1 MGGQEELG
9 AVELEIADRL
19 HSAAIHLLRRLR
31 VEDEQSGLSSPQ
43 LSALSVIVFGG
54 PITMGDLATAE
65 QVRPPTISRLV
76 KDLEAGG
83 LVKRKRDGEDAR
95 VQRVIATAKG
105 KRLLQ
110 QGREHRVARLA
121 EQISRLPA
129 AQRRSLVRSVSILE
143 RLTRPE

>member
-1 MGGQEELG
+1 MGGQGKPG
-9 AVELEIADRL
+9 AAELEVADRL

-54 PITMGDLATAE
+54 PITMGDLAIAE

-76 KDLEAGG
+76 QYLESEE
-83 LVKRKRDGEDAR
+83 LVKRKRDTDDAR

-110 QGREHRVARLA
+110 QGRERRVARLA

-129 AQRRSLVRSVSILE
+129 AQRRSLVRTVSILE
-143 RLTRPE
+143 RLARPE